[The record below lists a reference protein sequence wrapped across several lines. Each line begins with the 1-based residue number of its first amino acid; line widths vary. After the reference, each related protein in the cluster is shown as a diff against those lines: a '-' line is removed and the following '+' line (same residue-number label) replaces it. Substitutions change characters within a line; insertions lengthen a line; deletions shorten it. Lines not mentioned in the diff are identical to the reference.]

1 MSQMISLKIDGES
14 ILVPAGTTVMD
25 AAEQIGIHIPRLCYH
40 PDLSLEGNCRV
51 CVVAVEGFDHGLA
64 SCATTAWEGMEVQT
78 NSPMIRQA
86 RRDIVE
92 LLLDNHPKDCQTCD
106 RDGNCELQNLS
117 YRMGVRERLFE
128 GK

>member
-64 SCATTAWEGMEVQT
+64 SCATTAWEGMEVQ
-78 NSPMIRQA
+78 
-86 RRDIVE
+86 
-92 LLLDNHPKDCQTCD
+92 
-106 RDGNCELQNLS
+106 G
-117 YRMGVRERLFE
+117 
-128 GK
+128 